1 LGGAFMGGLDACVP
15 SPARPCTGLFGIS
28 RESLDKH
35 AADAAAASSHNAG
48 TVRIHPPGRDRNL
61 GHRRTALHAIRAC
74 PQVLRVSG
82 RPGPARLIASVHR
95 LDHRHCKPP
104 NTYDHGM
111 NRPGESGDPSH
122 RSCAEACPLPARIA
136 LSYLMD
142 WPQRSR
148 PQDRLPGDARL
159 QAPTGDGQRADAV
172 TSPFI
177 GLAVVTRLETCCSP
191 SGLPVSGAAPYG
203 YSQPGTGCLA
213 TPCECGCE
221 ASALA
226 GTHIA

>member
-1 LGGAFMGGLDACVP
+1 M
-15 SPARPCTGLFGIS
+15 S
-28 RESLDKH
+28 E
-35 AADAAAASSHNAG
+35 
-48 TVRIHPPGRDRNL
+48 
-61 GHRRTALHAIRAC
+61 
-74 PQVLRVSG
+74 
-82 RPGPARLIASVHR
+82 RPGPARLIAPVHR
-95 LDHRHCKPP
+95 LDHRHYKPP

-191 SGLPVSGAAPYG
+191 SGLPVSRAAPYG

-226 GTHIA
+226 GTHIAEYFLPTAMPWAQLAVRRSSGSARPLACRSAATLAGRGLKTDVPGAGSVRS